1 MPKRAFYALV
11 KPRFSSLLLC
21 SLLTIF
27 PYHSLMASLVICIY
41 NNNELYVASDSCST
55 VVPKIETI
63 NSPVMQFQ
71 TKKIF
76 KVTDTCCVSITGDF
90 GMSLSNQITGQMSK
104 IFLPNGLETVCSNLN
119 LAAEP
124 LQSDIATVISRFN
137 VRYSD
142 YVNQALATGGNSK
155 DINGTRICFWG
166 YDGSTHEF
174 FGSSCYFNG
183 TNDIIL
189 EAAFDSA
196 SSPNYIGLQGEDA
209 FLPSVIRGP
218 EKFAELHSNE
228 FSKTIK
234 DIYRGTP
241 VSEASMMNC
250 ILEMFHLHKTYAAQM
265 SSDKGWIGEPYVIYK
280 ITDKGLV
287 NIH

>member
-27 PYHSLMASLVICIY
+27 PYRSLMASLVICIY
-41 NNNELYVASDSCST
+41 HNDELYVASDSCST
-55 VVPKIETI
+55 FVPKTGTV
-63 NSPVMQFQ
+63 NDPVMQFQ

-104 IFLPNGLETVCSNLN
+104 TFLPNELENICSNLN

-142 YVNQALATGGNSK
+142 YVNQVLATRGNSK

-209 FLPSVIRGP
+209 FLPSMIREP
-218 EKFAELHSNE
+218 EKFAELHSDE

-234 DIYRGTP
+234 GIYRGTP
-241 VSEASMMNC
+241 VSEESMMNC

-265 SSDKGWIGEPYVIYK
+265 SSDKGWIGEPYMIYK
-280 ITDKGLV
+280 IADKGLV